1 MTNLRSK
8 LEKYKSEG
16 RSDLCHQLLNL
27 PVNLAKS
34 EQPERLCQF
43 LTRFDFIEAKIHY
56 LSMSALITDYE
67 LMQTPGLPMDAEM
80 AADLQV
86 VRNALQLSS
95 QILSEDKNQ
104 LAAQL
109 VGRLGGEP
117 GRLVQ
122 NLLEQIQSR
131 HHQVWLRPL
140 TPSLASPS
148 SFLSTTLQGCFSP
161 LVITPDGQHI
171 ISASLD
177 GELKLW
183 HLKTGEIIRSF
194 VDCGLVE
201 WLIVLPDRDRLLSIV
216 ADGLLKIWNLNNGGS
231 VRAMTNNSGPLAG
244 LSLSSDGRHA
254 LLVGC
259 SGSFSIWNLEKGEK
273 LQELVNLLPV
283 VERAVLIPDKN
294 RVICIEPDCLFG
306 ANKILKIRD
315 LEDGQELFTL
325 GEPSPL
331 IEVSVTPRSR
341 LVISAALDH
350 QQQAQISL
358 WQIETGKEQYRY
370 QIDDA
375 AINALAVTPDERL
388 LIASTDL
395 GSIRIWDL
403 ETCNELNI
411 TLHAHD
417 LPISQLSIT
426 PDGKQ
431 LLSSSLDGVIKIW
444 DLQDISRKTWRG
456 SHQDRIT
463 AIVVTP
469 DGKQA
474 ISAAR
479 DNTIKIWD
487 VESATEKYSFEH
499 QPLFV
504 NALAI
509 TPDSKRVIA
518 SSEIF
523 LSVYDLET
531 KKILHIL
538 EYPDLIT
545 QVAFTKNGKFA
556 VSIAD
561 NNVLSVWDLES
572 GTQVYS
578 LLIPTGNKV
587 CRLDITHDSSL
598 IIAAIDSTQ
607 SELQYLNVWDLE
619 TGALQIVL
627 KAHTASVQQLASTP
641 DSKTLISCSSNEI
654 RFWDLN
660 NGVELFSAKGYT
672 TLITSIAIMS
682 DGQKFISASG
692 DGCIKVWDLLN
703 GALLYEFSDFPNP
716 IIGIA
721 VTPDGERMI
730 SHWSNSL
737 KVWDLQTQACIARFT
752 TDTGIT
758 TYAIA
763 SDGLTFVVGETSG
776 QLHIL
781 YLEDCSEL
789 AIDSVLTS

>member
-1 MTNLRSK
+1 MLK
-8 LEKYKSEG
+8 WQQICK
-16 RSDLCHQLLNL
+16 
-27 PVNLAKS
+27 
-34 EQPERLCQF
+34 
-43 LTRFDFIEAKIHY
+43 
-56 LSMSALITDYE
+56 
-67 LMQTPGLPMDAEM
+67 
-80 AADLQV
+80 
-86 VRNALQLSS
+86 LSS
-95 QILSEDKNQ
+95 QILSEDNNQ

-109 VGRLGGEP
+109 LGRLRGEK
-117 GRLVQ
+117 GHLIQ

-131 HHQVWLRPL
+131 HQKVWLRPL

-161 LVITPDGQHI
+161 LVITSDGQHI

-201 WLIVLPDRDRLLSIV
+201 WLIVLPDGDRLLSAA
-216 ADGLLKIWNLNNGGS
+216 ADGLLKIWNLNNGGLIRS
-231 VRAMTNNSGPLAG
+231 LITDNGPLVG
-244 LSLSSDGRHA
+244 ISLSSDGRHA
-254 LLVGC
+254 LLVSC
-259 SGSFSIWNLEKGEK
+259 SGSFSIWDLDKGEK
-273 LQELVNLLPV
+273 LQELANRLPV
-283 VERAVLIPDKN
+283 AEKAIIIPNKN

-325 GEPSPL
+325 GESSPL
-331 IEVSVTPRSR
+331 IEVLVTPRSR
-341 LVISAALDH
+341 LVISATLDH
-350 QQQAQISL
+350 RQQAQISL
-358 WQIETGKEQYRY
+358 WEIETGKEQYRY

-375 AINALAVTPDERL
+375 AINALAVTPDERF

-403 ETCNELNI
+403 ENYDELNT

-426 PDGKQ
+426 PDGRQ
-431 LLSSSLDGVIKIW
+431 LLSSSLDGVIKVW
-444 DLQDISRKTWRG
+444 NLQDIDRKTWCG

-463 AIVVTP
+463 AIAVTP
-469 DGKQA
+469 DGQY
-474 ISAAR
+474 ILSAAR
-479 DNTIKIWD
+479 DNKIKIWNLATG
-487 VESATEKYSFEH
+487 VEEYTFDR

-509 TPDSKRVIA
+509 TPDSQRLIA
-518 SSEIF
+518 SSEIL

-538 EYPDLIT
+538 ECPDLT
-545 QVAFTKNGKFA
+545 PQTAFTTNGKFA

-572 GTQVYS
+572 GTQLYS
-578 LLIPTGNKV
+578 LLTPTGNKV
-587 CRLDITHDSSL
+587 CRLEITHDSSL

-607 SELQYLNVWDLE
+607 SDLKYLNVWDLE

-627 KAHTASVQQLASTP
+627 KGHTASVKQLASTP
-641 DSKTLISCSSNEI
+641 DGKTLISCSSNEI
-654 RFWDLN
+654 RVWDLN
-660 NGVELFSAKGYT
+660 NGVELFSAEGYT
-672 TLITSIAIMS
+672 TPITSIAIMS
-682 DGQKFISASG
+682 DGQKFISALG
-692 DGCIKVWDLLN
+692 NGCIKVWDLLSR
-703 GALLYEFSDFPNP
+703 ALLYEFSDFPNP

-737 KVWDLQTQACIARFT
+737 KVWDLQTQTCIARFT
-752 TDTGIT
+752 TDTDIT

-763 SDGLTFVVGETSG
+763 PDGLTFVVGETSG

-781 YLEDCSEL
+781 YLEDCSE
-789 AIDSVLTS
+789 AVIVSK

>member
-27 PVNLAKS
+27 PINLAKS
-34 EQPERLCQF
+34 EQPEQLCQF

-56 LSMSALITDYE
+56 LSTSALITDYE
-67 LMQTPGLPMDAEM
+67 LMQTPELPIDVEM
-80 AADLQV
+80 AADLRV
-86 VRNALQLSS
+86 VSDALQLSS

-109 VGRLGGEP
+109 VGRLGGEQ
-117 GRLVQ
+117 GRLIQ

-177 GELKLW
+177 GKLKLW

-201 WLIVLPDRDRLLSIV
+201 WLIVLPDSDRLLSAA
-216 ADGLLKIWNLNNGGS
+216 ADGLLKIWNLNNGKL
-231 VRAMTNNSGPLAG
+231 VRAMTNDSGLLAG
-244 LSLSSDGRHA
+244 ISLSSDGRHA
-254 LLVGC
+254 LLVSC
-259 SGSFSIWNLEKGEK
+259 SGSFSIWDLEKGEK

-283 VERAVLIPDKN
+283 AERAVIIPDKN
-294 RVICIEPDCLFG
+294 RVICIEPDCRFG

-325 GEPSPL
+325 GESSPL
-331 IEVSVTPRSR
+331 IEVLVTPRSR
-341 LVISAALDH
+341 LVISATLDH

-358 WQIETGKEQYRY
+358 WKIETGKEQYRY

-395 GSIRIWDL
+395 GSIRIWNL
-403 ETCNELNI
+403 ETCDELNT

-426 PDGKQ
+426 PDGRQ
-431 LLSSSLDGVIKIW
+431 LLSSSLDGVIKVW
-444 DLQDISRKTWRG
+444 DLQDIGRKTWRG

-463 AIVVTP
+463 AIAITP
-469 DGKQA
+469 DGKRV
-474 ISAAR
+474 ISASR
-479 DNTIKIWD
+479 DNTIKVWD
-487 VESATEKYSFEH
+487 LANATEEYTFEC
-499 QPLFV
+499 QSLFV
-504 NALAI
+504 STLAV
-509 TPDSKRVIA
+509 TPDSQRVST

-523 LSVYDLET
+523 LSIFSIET
-531 KKILHIL
+531 KEMLHQFD
-538 EYPDLIT
+538 YPDLT
-545 QVAFTKNGKFA
+545 AQVAFTANGKFA

-572 GTQVYS
+572 GRQAYA
-578 LLIPTGNKV
+578 LMIPTGKKV
-587 CRLDITHDSSL
+587 CRLEITRDSSL
-598 IIAAIDSTQ
+598 MIAALDSAQ
-607 SELQYLNVWDLE
+607 SDLKSLNVWNLE
-619 TGALQIVL
+619 TGRLQMTL
-627 KAHTASVQQLASTP
+627 NGHASTVKQLTSTS
-641 DSKTLISCSSNEI
+641 DSKTLISCSLNEI
-654 RFWDLN
+654 KIWDLDS
-660 NGVELFSAKGYT
+660 GLEQFSLEGYT
-672 TLITSIAIMS
+672 TPITYISITS
-682 DGQKFISASG
+682 DGRKLISASG
-692 DGCIKVWDLLN
+692 DGCIKIWDLLS
-703 GALLYEFSDFPNP
+703 GAPLYEFSDFPNP
-716 IIGIA
+716 ITGIA

-737 KVWDLQTQACIARFT
+737 KVWDLQTQTCIARFT
-752 TDTGIT
+752 TDTDIT

-763 SDGLTFVVGETSG
+763 PDGLTFVVGETSG

-781 YLEDCSEL
+781 YLENCSEL
-789 AIDSVLTS
+789 AIDSK